1 MNLFAEIGTHLS
13 GIDQL
18 RAMKDGGRPTGM
30 EQTLGLRMIEVED
43 GRVVIEGAPGLQ
55 FYNPM

>member
-18 RAMKDGGRPTGM
+18 RAMKEGGRLTGM

-43 GRVVIEGAPGLQ
+43 PGGDRRCARPAIL
-55 FYNPM
+55 